1 MRNPGTNPDQD
12 ARDRFCREIDRNFSV
27 IAGAGAGKTSAIVE
41 RIVTMA
47 LKGGADLLP
56 RLVVVTYTNNAA
68 SEFKRRIRSTL
79 LDRMRRESA
88 RKILEK
94 LELTFF
100 GTIHSFCM
108 KLIREH
114 QAYLR
119 LPDQLTPPGVRARNQ
134 LWESFVANPAL
145 SVRFSDHPLV
155 KELLR
160 FCTWQDVLNIAQ
172 KFLSRLFANP
182 PLLFPPPWILNRCA
196 VAPYDHKASLR
207 ETNS

>member
-1 MRNPGTNPDQD
+1 MRKPGTNPDQD
-12 ARDRFCREIDRNFSV
+12 TRDRFCREIDRNFSV

-41 RIVTMA
+41 RIVTIA
-47 LKGGADLLP
+47 LKEGADLLP

-68 SEFKRRIRSTL
+68 SEFKRRIRSIL

-119 LPDQLTPPGVRARNQ
+119 LPDQLTPPGTVSYTH
-134 LWESFVANPAL
+134 LTLPTIC
-145 SVRFSDHPLV
+145 SV
-155 KELLR
+155 
-160 FCTWQDVLNIAQ
+160 
-172 KFLSRLFANP
+172 
-182 PLLFPPPWILNRCA
+182 
-196 VAPYDHKASLR
+196 
-207 ETNS
+207 